1 MVRATGGA
9 IDKEVSFLL
18 QVNGPTLLSRSLT
31 VNATGSANTDQLS
44 GLTRLS
50 GVTDWRVDTRL
61 HDFSGTTGRS
71 ARWSLWGS
79 AQPYLD
85 LDPSTATLRLISSTE
100 GLDDARNCAVS
111 YLGRSQLLVRVQR
124 ANSGQYSLQIWNSDG
139 SGFAASLPANCL
151 GAPGPQHLNQ
161 CLAIGGDLY
170 GQPGRAA
177 GFAYWRLLAG
187 LGAGAA
193 DPPAAL
199 SGLLAYEFDQF
210 TLAESGGSSP
220 AGPTLNYSPG
230 FSGPLSPATY
240 VPTPAAAVQQR
251 PIGDLRWRPLA
262 GSRKLS
268 KPRLSGQPHAMAAGD
283 AHPQLHQRQRPE
295 YGRVHHQYQPG
306 TEPDPVLY

>member
-193 DPPAAL
+193 DRPQPSPGSWRTSL
-199 SGLLAYEFDQF
+199 I
-210 TLAESGGSSP
+210 SSP
-220 AGPTLNYSPG
+220 SPN
-230 FSGPLSPATY
+230 PA
-240 VPTPAAAVQQR
+240 VA
-251 PIGDLRWRPLA
+251 
-262 GSRKLS
+262 
-268 KPRLSGQPHAMAAGD
+268 PRRAQP
-283 AHPQLHQRQRPE
+283 
-295 YGRVHHQYQPG
+295 
-306 TEPDPVLY
+306 